1 MDVTRNLP
9 LAGEFYRHFKGN
21 LYQVIGTAYDATTM
35 APLVVYQALYGNYR
49 WYVRTAEEFLSP
61 VNKDP
66 DSAVEYRFT
75 KVNPGE
81 EEKEVTMLRGG
92 DLEVHEIRRN
102 ETVGVSLSK
111 REEKITWSN
120 PEEDQVRPELMRF
133 LDAEKPKEKLLV
145 LREIRGKIDEEL
157 MTSIELSIDLMP
169 DEKESLERRL
179 ELVEKNLEKRVR
191 YEGGRLR

>member
-1 MDVTRNLP
+1 
-9 LAGEFYRHFKGN
+9 
-21 LYQVIGTAYDATTM
+21 
-35 APLVVYQALYGNYR
+35 
-49 WYVRTAEEFLSP
+49 
-61 VNKDP
+61 
-66 DSAVEYRFT
+66 
-75 KVNPGE
+75 
-81 EEKEVTMLRGG
+81 
-92 DLEVHEIRRN
+92 
-102 ETVGVSLSK
+102 
-111 REEKITWSN
+111 
-120 PEEDQVRPELMRF
+120 MRF